1 MPKDR
6 NDNHA
11 MVDFFVGNIWI
22 WLALALVFLG
32 VGFYVYMEKRE
43 TKVLLG
49 AGVAGLLV
57 FLLGLALNYWVET
70 DHKSIVRFLNGLS
83 AAIVADD
90 QAKTISMISPQAKEI
105 QALAKANMSLVRLD
119 KAVFQD
125 LTISVNRE
133 IEPPVASLTFT
144 AIVLW
149 RPKSNMVPF
158 DRPAPQRVK
167 FRVDIE
173 KNGKSWLITDRC
185 TFDPKATP

>member
-1 MPKDR
+1 
-6 NDNHA
+6 